1 MSTVSAQ
8 SANQVADFTVTIP
21 KEAKVNTPFTFTVS
35 PVNSAGQ
42 VITNYTGMIYF
53 GTNNLTA
60 DVTFPNAKAE
70 YTFTTAD
77 K

>member
-21 KEAKVNTPFTFTVS
+21 KEAKVNTPFSITVS

-42 VITNYTGMIYF
+42 VITNYTGRIYF
-53 GTNNLTA
+53 GTNNLPA

-70 YTFTTAD
+70 YTFTAAD